1 MKLSGSLYLV
11 PLLIIVL
18 SGCNRYY
25 TPVRSTQSIPEQ
37 IKTSLAKG
45 RYFILRDSA
54 SSYGMDRV
62 ELNDNKGLVSFELVT
77 LPKVHTRYTMA
88 SAPRNYFFKYD
99 QPDSVV
105 LREVHLFT
113 KQRFPAEMNTRS
125 DIPLSAIDKVE
136 VIEFDRKKT
145 RKQNL
150 LVGLGVTAGIATIV
164 AIIVSAETISDLT
177 DWGNY

>member
-1 MKLSGSLYLV
+1 M
-11 PLLIIVL
+11 
-18 SGCNRYY
+18 
-25 TPVRSTQSIPEQ
+25 E
-37 IKTSLAKG
+37 
-45 RYFILRDSA
+45 
-54 SSYGMDRV
+54 RV
-62 ELNDNKGLVSFELVT
+62 ELNDNKRVVSFELVS
-77 LPKVHTRYTMA
+77 LPKIHTRYTTA

-125 DIPLSAIDKVE
+125 NILLQAIDKVE

-150 LVGLGVTAGIATIV
+150 LVGLGVTAGIASIV
-164 AIIVSAETISDLT
+164 AIILTAETISDLG